1 MDRLWAIWQDL
12 NPNANMSPR
21 PAPYST
27 FSATGGE
34 SQTKDTPLAPFW
46 DKSGTKFW
54 TSAQI
59 KDTATFGYAYPETQK
74 WRFPNQ
80 PQAYQAEI
88 RRAVTALY
96 GTNVFANF
104 VANVAQRKQEH
115 DVAVSALA
123 AHAKADGVGATAE
136 KPAVPAAAAVA
147 AAAEKPAFAVQ
158 QTVFAAK
165 AAPAAKPEPAKKEE
179 GKSSLP
185 TSPPLSFFSFL
196 FRYR

>member
-12 NPNANMSPR
+12 NPNATMSPR

-27 FSATGGE
+27 FSATSGE

-59 KDTATFGYAYPETQK
+59 KDTVTFGYAYPETQK

-80 PQAYQAEI
+80 QQAYQADI

-123 AHAKADGVGATAE
+123 AHAKTDGATAE
-136 KPAVPAAAAVA
+136 KAAAP
-147 AAAEKPAFAVQ
+147 AAAEKPAFAVP

-165 AAPAAKPEPAKKEE
+165 AAPAAKPEPAKEE
-179 GKSSLP
+179 GKS
-185 TSPPLSFFSFL
+185 PPLTSSPL
-196 FRYR
+196 FPLPIRCH